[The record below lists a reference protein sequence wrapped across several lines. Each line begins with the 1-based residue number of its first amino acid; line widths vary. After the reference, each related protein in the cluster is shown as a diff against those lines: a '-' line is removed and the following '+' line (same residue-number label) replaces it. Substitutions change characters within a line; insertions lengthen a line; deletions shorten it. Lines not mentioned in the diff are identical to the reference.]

1 MPRLK
6 GLRKR
11 GRCYYFRVRDR
22 NKEKLIPLGRDFDR
36 AVTRV
41 LELRKRI
48 EAGRPLTDEGPALTV
63 AAAAKEWLEAYVKH
77 NRWQRYQRDTQK
89 RMDRYLIP
97 FMGKERLEDV
107 TARTLYAYRNY
118 LSQQKHWRTGKPLA
132 PATVRHA
139 LGDLRAMLNFCLN
152 VGLLDRSPIPTRGWM
167 PRIPERAPDTLSR
180 EECAALRGLPDPHG
194 FVLRFL
200 LGSGLRWGEMVR
212 AQASDIRDG
221 VLLVRK
227 SKSGKVRRVPL
238 PEEVLAECRDR
249 VGRLCPMTDSVSFNR
264 RVRELV
270 ADNLK
275 TLDEESKKPLENLE
289 RFHAHLTRHTYA
301 SEWREAG
308 GSLAGLQAVLGHS
321 SVTVTERYG
330 TISDDLVQREAR
342 RLEAHRM
349 AGGG

>member
-1 MPRLK
+1 
-6 GLRKR
+6 
-11 GRCYYFRVRDR
+11 
-22 NKEKLIPLGRDFDR
+22 
-36 AVTRV
+36 
-41 LELRKRI
+41 
-48 EAGRPLTDEGPALTV
+48 
-63 AAAAKEWLEAYVKH
+63 
-77 NRWQRYQRDTQK
+77 
-89 RMDRYLIP
+89 
-97 FMGKERLEDV
+97 
-107 TARTLYAYRNY
+107 
-118 LSQQKHWRTGKPLA
+118 
-132 PATVRHA
+132 
-139 LGDLRAMLNFCLN
+139 
-152 VGLLDRSPIPTRGWM
+152 
-167 PRIPERAPDTLSR
+167 
-180 EECAALRGLPDPHG
+180 
-194 FVLRFL
+194 
-200 LGSGLRWGEMVR
+200 MVR

>member
-11 GRCYYFRVRDR
+11 GRCYYFRVREGNR
-22 NKEKLIPLGRDFDR
+22 EKLISLGRDFDR
-36 AVTRV
+36 AVIRV
-41 LELRKRI
+41 LELRRRI
-48 EAGRPLTDEGPALTV
+48 ESGKPLIDERPALTV
-63 AAAAKEWLEAYVKH
+63 AAAAKEWMEAYVKH
-77 NRWQRYQRDTQK
+77 NRWERYQRETEK
-89 RMDRYLIP
+89 RIDRYLVP
-97 FMGKERLEDV
+97 FMGRERLEDV
-107 TARTLYAYRNY
+107 TARTLYAYRNF
-118 LSQQKHWRTGKPLA
+118 LSQQKHWRTKKPLA
-132 PATVRHA
+132 QATVKHA
-139 LGDLRAMLNFCLN
+139 LGDLRAMLNYCLN
-152 VGLLDRSPIPTRGWM
+152 TGLLDRSPIPTRGWM
-167 PRIPERAPDTLSR
+167 PRLPQQAPDTLSR
-180 EECAALRGLPDPHG
+180 EECAVLRGLPDPHG
-194 FVLRFL
+194 LVLRFL
-200 LGSGLRWGEMVR
+200 LSSGLRWGEMTR

-238 PEEVLAECRDR
+238 PQDLLNECRGR
-249 VGRLCPMTDSVSFNR
+249 VGRVCPVTDSVSFNR

-270 ADNLK
+270 AEHLK
-275 TLDEESKKPLENLE
+275 TLDEEARKPLKNLG

-342 RLEAHRM
+342 RLEAFRVA
-349 AGGG
+349 AGS